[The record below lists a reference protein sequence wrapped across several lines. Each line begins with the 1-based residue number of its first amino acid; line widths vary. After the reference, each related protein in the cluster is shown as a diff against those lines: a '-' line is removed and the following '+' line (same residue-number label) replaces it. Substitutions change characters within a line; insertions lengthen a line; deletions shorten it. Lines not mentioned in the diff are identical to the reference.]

1 MCVSGLAEK
10 QNENKKPQL
19 NKETS
24 MQSNKKGPLLAR
36 TCKLAVTLVTRLVT
50 RLLVIY
56 MKKD

>member
-10 QNENKKPQL
+10 QNENKNPQL
-19 NKETS
+19 NKGTS
-24 MQSNKKGPLLAR
+24 MQSNKKGPLMVR
-36 TCKLAVTLVTRLVT
+36 TCTLAVTLVARLVT

>member
-10 QNENKKPQL
+10 QNENKNPQL

-24 MQSNKKGPLLAR
+24 MQSNKKGPLMVR
-36 TCKLAVTLVTRLVT
+36 TCELAVTLVT